1 MFGFIKMLERIISK
15 LRSNKRLWFTS
26 IFIISVTGIALS
38 ILILISTTDR
48 ITHEVYLSQAKEL
61 NLRYK
66 DLEKLKEKKLH
77 KLAIVVSRD
86 NSLIEKIEKS
96 DTSGIVEF
104 ETELNA
110 KILNQDK
117 ELLIFKFYTEQN
129 KAEVLRPSIVSSM
142 QTKNSIFGAE
152 VLPDGIFYI
161 YLFPLLKEDK
171 VIGLIEVRESIYT
184 FQDSFARLNQEYAFL
199 LDTKM
204 LPMLS
209 LQNRDG
215 IYQDIGKNYLIHSK
229 IYNSVTLGIVN
240 SIDENSLLKITK
252 GDYIV
257 TKDSFLNG
265 MTIRD
270 INGVEIGL
278 AIMGQSLTKEG
289 GFINMAQ
296 KMTHQVIAIALGL
309 IVSLLLFL
317 C

>member
-1 MFGFIKMLERIISK
+1 MFGFIKMLERLISK
-15 LRSNKRLWFTS
+15 LKSNKRLWFTS
-26 IFIISVTGIALS
+26 IFVVSVSGIALS
-38 ILILISTTDR
+38 IIILISTTDR
-48 ITHEVYLSQAKEL
+48 ITHKVYLSQAKEFT
-61 NLRYK
+61 LRYK
-66 DLEKLKEKKLH
+66 DLEKHKEKKLH
-77 KLAIVVSRD
+77 QLAIVVSRE
-86 NSLIEKIEKS
+86 NSLIDKIEKS
-96 DTSGIVEF
+96 DSDGIVKF

-110 KILNQDK
+110 KMLNQDK
-117 ELLIFKFYTEQN
+117 ERLIFKFYTEQN

-171 VIGLIEVRESIYT
+171 VIGLVEVRESIYT
-184 FQDSFARLNQEYAFL
+184 FQESFERLHQEYAFL
-199 LDTKM
+199 LDNKM

-278 AIMGQSLTKEG
+278 VIMGQSLNQEG
-289 GFINMAQ
+289 GFVNMSQ
-296 KMTHQVIAIALGL
+296 KMTHQVITIALGL

-317 C
+317 F